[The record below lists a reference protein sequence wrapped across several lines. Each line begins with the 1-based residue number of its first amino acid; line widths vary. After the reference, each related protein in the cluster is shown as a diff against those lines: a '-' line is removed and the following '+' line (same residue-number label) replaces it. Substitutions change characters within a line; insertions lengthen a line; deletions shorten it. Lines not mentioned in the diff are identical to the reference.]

1 MNIDQEKAIVGSLPS
16 LYPMMREEEEQA
28 IWTVLKVLNCFE
40 KSNSSNVSD
49 INVGTTE
56 AISRQAAL
64 NALTEYGNGQAVY
77 ISVKEAVRRI
87 EQLPPIQPVIV
98 PCDYAK
104 ACNEA
109 TMDKLTSAVAYY
121 DVLEELRKHG
131 YVLVDM
137 REVTT

>member
-1 MNIDQEKAIVGSLPS
+1 M
-16 LYPMMREEEEQA
+16 
-28 IWTVLKVLNCFE
+28 
-40 KSNSSNVSD
+40 SD
-49 INVGTTE
+49 DL
-56 AISRQAAL
+56 ISRQAAL
-64 NALTEYGNGQAVY
+64 NALTEYGYGQTVY

-109 TMDKLTSAVAYY
+109 TMNKITSAVAYY
-121 DVLEELRKHG
+121 DALEELRKHG

-137 REVTT
+137 REVNHSRG